1 MVRSPLTMVVLVII
15 FANYVIIFVISVL
28 QSLLVR
34 NSEYIQ
40 MLKSK
45 DFHFFL
51 LEQTQNWNS
60 LYYSLI
66 SPILLVNYIYYLAIV
81 QVPASVINH
90 DFKRIVYY
98 YGIKISEIILVAI
111 FLLKFVLR
119 LMPGATAIIL
129 LNFKK
134 TSSNQLN
141 LVDSLIFEFLIRFIT
156 WKFLLGLIEE
166 NQKNF
171 KSLLK

>member
-1 MVRSPLTMVVLVII
+1 MKII
-15 FANYVIIFVISVL
+15 DIIIGL
-28 QSLLVR
+28 
-34 NSEYIQ
+34 
-40 MLKSK
+40 
-45 DFHFFL
+45 FHLF
-51 LEQTQNWNS
+51 
-60 LYYSLI
+60 
-66 SPILLVNYIYYLAIV
+66 ILN
-81 QVPASVINH
+81 
-90 DFKRIVYY
+90 
-98 YGIKISEIILVAI
+98 
-111 FLLKFVLR
+111 
-119 LMPGATAIIL
+119 